1 MPPSKAAEPS
11 AKRCRTDAQLAQKRQ
26 ADKVK
31 HRSNRAES
39 KTRLE
44 SIERDV
50 SFLRDTISELLVQM
64 RPRPALPEAAV
75 SSLGQFSHQY
85 SHHEQLQSSPS
96 ENNAPVSQFINTWLE
111 HAGSHQYSTTAAPVP
126 ANTFVTPQKSPSIS
140 SSPSSQQTTLVD
152 CRCGLQ
158 HGDQSECL
166 ELKSFTVLYESHK
179 ALSQSPL
186 FALSIARNPTLPNML
201 LHSTNDS
208 PLTMLIGTTLRQFQA
223 RNVETLCGLYL
234 LVYRLL
240 RWRMYPNPDWYH
252 DVPILM
258 RPTEVQNTHLH
269 PVCIDFLPW
278 PALRDYLCQN
288 QNKDSRHSVDLYMR
302 SIQLHWPPEKP
313 LLCTDP
319 GGAVELH
326 PDFEATVCD
335 AQSWTLVSPW
345 AEAFEH
351 LKMHVH

>member
-1 MPPSKAAEPS
+1 
-11 AKRCRTDAQLAQKRQ
+11 
-26 ADKVK
+26 
-31 HRSNRAES
+31 
-39 KTRLE
+39 
-44 SIERDV
+44 
-50 SFLRDTISELLVQM
+50 
-64 RPRPALPEAAV
+64 
-75 SSLGQFSHQY
+75 
-85 SHHEQLQSSPS
+85 
-96 ENNAPVSQFINTWLE
+96 
-111 HAGSHQYSTTAAPVP
+111 
-126 ANTFVTPQKSPSIS
+126 
-140 SSPSSQQTTLVD
+140 
-152 CRCGLQ
+152 
-158 HGDQSECL
+158 
-166 ELKSFTVLYESHK
+166 
-179 ALSQSPL
+179 
-186 FALSIARNPTLPNML
+186 ML

-288 QNKDSRHSVDLYMR
+288 QNKDSRHSVDLYIR
-302 SIQLHWPPEKP
+302 SIKLHWPLEKP
-313 LLCTDP
+313 LLCTDS

-351 LKMHVH
+351 LKMHVN

>member
-11 AKRCRTDAQLAQKRQ
+11 AKRRRTDAQLAQKRQ
-26 ADKVK
+26 ADRVK

-39 KTRLE
+39 KVRLE

-50 SFLRDTISELLVQM
+50 SFLRDTISELLVQI
-64 RPRPALPEAAV
+64 RQPQPALAEAAA
-75 SSLGQFSHQY
+75 SSVGQFSHQY
-85 SHHEQLQSSPS
+85 SHHEQLQSNLS
-96 ENNAPVSQFINTWLE
+96 ENNAPVSFISTWLE
-111 HAGSHQYSTTAAPVP
+111 HAGNHQYSTTAAPAP
-126 ANTFVTPQKSPSIS
+126 DNTFVTPQKSPSIS
-140 SSPSSQQTTLVD
+140 SSPCSQQTTLVD

-158 HGDQSECL
+158 HGHQSECL

-186 FALSIARNPTLPNML
+186 LALSIARNPTLPNML

-240 RWRMYPNPDWYH
+240 R
-252 DVPILM
+252 
-258 RPTEVQNTHLH
+258 
-269 PVCIDFLPW
+269 
-278 PALRDYLCQN
+278 
-288 QNKDSRHSVDLYMR
+288 NKDSRHSVDLYMR
-302 SIQLHWPPEKP
+302 SIKLHWPPEKP
-313 LLCTDP
+313 LLCTDS

-351 LKMHVH
+351 LKMHVN